1 MNEGEKELIEYTKDV
16 AHLGGVKWTEY
27 IETMVLNAY
36 REGRSQGPFDN
47 VKEAQQFI
55 QHNTPIAIQPMK
67 RAKNLGSMISPFS
80 SVRAQGIV
88 VEELAE
94 AIFYKAGKTK
104 QDEQTND

>member
-1 MNEGEKELIEYTKDV
+1 MNEGEKELMEYTKDV
-16 AHLGGVKWTEY
+16 AHLSGMKWSE
-27 IETMVLNAY
+27 IVETMVLNAY
-36 REGRSQGPFDN
+36 REGRQQGPFDN
-47 VKEAQQFI
+47 LAEAQQFI

-67 RAKNLGSMISPFS
+67 RSKNLGSMISPFS

-104 QDEQTND
+104 QDDNRN